1 MVILYISSKRKK
13 IYFIFYFSFIY
24 FYYTYILK
32 EIINFKIKRE
42 INKLNS
48 FFKLCNDGILINNK
62 KFKKVKYPKISIIS
76 TIFNRE
82 KFILRHLRSIQNQ
95 FFDDIEIIFIDDCS
109 VDNSVK
115 IIEYFQKQDER
126 ITLIKQNKNKGT
138 LITRNIGILFS
149 KGKYVI
155 IPDSDDILSQNILII
170 CYKLSIN
177 KNLEMIRFNSYKQ
190 ADKGKLIK
198 IKYKI
203 KKKYLYQPDISTFI
217 FYGLGYLKTNDFAIS
232 NKFIKRELFIR
243 TLNYIDKFYLNQYMI
258 VYEDSLINFALHC
271 NAKKLYL
278 LDKIGYYYLNNPK
291 SITKRRVE
299 KNEVL
304 KYIFLYL
311 KFIYENTK
319 NNNYEKAIPFYL
331 INKLTRNFK
340 LIYSIKKNFKFY
352 EKIINKYLNCKFIN
366 HYNKIKLLKII
377 NLLKIREKSIK

>member
-1 MVILYISSKRKK
+1 M
-13 IYFIFYFSFIY
+13 
-24 FYYTYILK
+24 
-32 EIINFKIKRE
+32 N
-42 INKLNS
+42 
-48 FFKLCNDGILINNK
+48 
-62 KFKKVKYPKISIIS
+62 
-76 TIFNRE
+76 
-82 KFILRHLRSIQNQ
+82 
-95 FFDDIEIIFIDDCS
+95 
-109 VDNSVK
+109 
-115 IIEYFQKQDER
+115 
-126 ITLIKQNKNKGT
+126 
-138 LITRNIGILFS
+138 
-149 KGKYVI
+149 
-155 IPDSDDILSQNILII
+155 
-170 CYKLSIN
+170 
-177 KNLEMIRFNSYKQ
+177 
-190 ADKGKLIK
+190 
-198 IKYKI
+198 
-203 KKKYLYQPDISTFI
+203 
-217 FYGLGYLKTNDFAIS
+217 IS
-232 NKFIKRELFIR
+232 NKYIKRELFIR

-258 VYEDSLINFALHC
+258 DYEDSLINFALHC